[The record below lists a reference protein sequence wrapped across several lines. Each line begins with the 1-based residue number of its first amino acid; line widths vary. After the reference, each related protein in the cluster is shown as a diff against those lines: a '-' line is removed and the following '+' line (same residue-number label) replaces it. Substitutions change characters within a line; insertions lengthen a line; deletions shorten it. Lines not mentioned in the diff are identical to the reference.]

1 MSSNEY
7 IFLEHTLHK
16 NYINFELTEE
26 IMSNLFVTKDGTVM
40 AVKEEYL
47 KDLDSNKINL
57 NLLGYKKDDD
67 FIPKKISSEE
77 DLKKVLYCC
86 SLE

>member
-1 MSSNEY
+1 MSSKDY
-7 IFLEHTLHK
+7 VFLEHTIHK
-16 NYINFELTEE
+16 NYINFDLTDE
-26 IMSNLFVTKDGTVM
+26 ILSNLFITKDGTVM
-40 AVKEEYL
+40 AFVENYL
-47 KDLDSNKINL
+47 DNLDKKKIDLNI
-57 NLLGYKKDDD
+57 LGYKKDTD

>member
-1 MSSNEY
+1 MNSKDY
-7 IFLEHTLHK
+7 MFLENTIHK
-16 NYINFELTEE
+16 NYINFDLTEE
-26 IMSNLFVTKDGTVM
+26 ILSHLFVTKDGTVM
-40 AVKEEYL
+40 AVKKDYL
-47 KDLDSNKINL
+47 KDIDKDKINL